1 MFFMFQLQSQ
11 HVRVNINLFIAFGT
25 RWIETFYSENYNLR
39 PQSLINDIHIRNS
52 DTMSKSHSGHEKHRI
67 GRVGWLRA
75 AVLGAN
81 DGIVSVSSLIVGVAA
96 ADPSPGAVLIAG
108 VAGLAAGAMSMAAGE
123 YVSVSSQSDIER
135 ADISREKQA
144 LIDTPAEEEAELASI
159 YESRGLSPATAA
171 LVAREMSEKD
181 ALGAHVRDELGLSEV
196 HSANPLQAALA
207 SGVTFTIAAALP
219 LIAAVLAP
227 AGTTIPVVV
236 VITLISLAGL
246 GALGGQAGGAPK
258 LRPTARVLFWGA
270 AAMAVTAI
278 IGRLFGVSV

>member
-1 MFFMFQLQSQ
+1 MAQPYKSAHQEVHF
-11 HVRVNINLFIAFGT
+11 IN
-25 RWIETFYSENYNLR
+25 RS
-39 PQSLINDIHIRNS
+39 
-52 DTMSKSHSGHEKHRI
+52 
-67 GRVGWLRA
+67 GWLRA

-96 ADPSPGAVLIAG
+96 ADPSSGAVLIAG

-144 LIDTPAEEEAELASI
+144 LVDTPAEEEAELASI

-171 LVAREMSEKD
+171 LVARELTEKD
-181 ALGAHVRDELGLSEV
+181 ALAAHVREELGLSEV

-207 SGVTFTIAAALP
+207 SGLTFTVAAALP
-219 LIAAVLAP
+219 VIAAVLAP

-236 VITLISLAGL
+236 VTTLICLAGL
-246 GALGGQAGGAPK
+246 GALGAQAGGAPK
-258 LRPTARVLFWGA
+258 LRPTLRVLFWGA
-270 AAMAVTAI
+270 AAMAVTALV
-278 IGRLFGVSV
+278 GLVFGVTA